1 MRDLIRGITEADW
14 PQLAALESEAYADL
28 SLAEGEQL
36 LRSRA
41 RASAGTCF
49 VLELDGR
56 LAGYVL
62 ALPYPR
68 FSCPDLTR
76 SEPAVHHTTTNLH
89 LHDLVVG
96 APLRRRGL
104 GTRLVRRLTGTA
116 RARGFET
123 ISLVAVA
130 DKEPFWRANG
140 YRPHP
145 AAPVPADYGRGAV
158 YMSARVAAV
167 PRPYPAREA
176 V

>member
-1 MRDLIRGITEADW
+1 MKHLIRTRGIADADW
-14 PQLAALESEAYADL
+14 PQVAALEAEAYTDP
-28 SLAEGEQL
+28 SLTEGEEL

-49 VLELDGR
+49 ALDVDGQ

-68 FSCPDLTR
+68 FRCPDLTR
-76 SEPAVHHTTTNLH
+76 PEGVVHHSVNLH
-89 LHDLVVG
+89 LHDLVVT

-104 GTRLVRRLTGTA
+104 GTRLVRRLTDEA

-123 ISLVAVA
+123 MSLIAVA
-130 DKEPFWRANG
+130 GRETFWRANG

-145 AAPVPADYGRGAV
+145 GTRLPPGYGGDAV
-158 YMSARVAAV
+158 YMVAQMAASRPHEGRDAV
-167 PRPYPAREA
+167 
-176 V
+176 